1 MGGEDKKVGWEL
13 ILALIVQYGI
23 PGAIEIYKTV
33 TKPNFT
39 IEDLEG
45 LRGLVRLPSEYL
57 KG

>member
-1 MGGEDKKVGWEL
+1 MAESIKVDPML

-23 PGAIEIYKTV
+23 PGAIQIYQTV
-33 TKPNFT
+33 TKPSFS

-57 KG
+57 K